1 MDKEK
6 IYIYWDYSA
15 IQNKIFLFATWMDLE
30 DIRVSEISLK
40 DKYGMITY
48 MWNKK
53 KKHSSYIENR
63 LTAKGQWKGKMGE
76 ENVYYIWEL
85 LRQ

>member
-1 MDKEK
+1 
-6 IYIYWDYSA
+6 
-15 IQNKIFLFATWMDLE
+15 MDLE

-53 KKHSSYIENR
+53 KN
-63 LTAKGQWKGKMGE
+63 TAHTQRADWLPKEGQDGWREGKMDE
-76 ENVYYIWEL
+76 ENIHYIWEL